1 MESLIHA
8 FGIDA
13 KLIVVQIIN
22 FTVLAGI
29 LTYLLYKPVLK
40 MLADREAKIK
50 QGLEDA
56 KLAGEAREKAEDERK
71 EIVGAAHQEAEA
83 VAARSA
89 ASAKEKA
96 EEIMADANGRAEG
109 VIKTAMEQGENI
121 RTEAL
126 KKSETE
132 IAKMAVLA
140 AEAVL
145 KEKNS

>member
-8 FGIDA
+8 FGIDV

-56 KLAGEAREKAEDERK
+56 KQAGEAREKAEDERK
-71 EIVGAAHQEAEA
+71 EIVGEAHKEAEA
-83 VAARSA
+83 VVLRSSE
-89 ASAKEKA
+89 SAKEKA
-96 EEIMADANGRAEG
+96 EEIMFDANTRAEG
-109 VIKTAMEQGENI
+109 VVKTAMEQGETI

-126 KKSETE
+126 KKSEAE

-145 KEKNS
+145 KERN